1 MKVRG
6 LCGALLALG
15 LALSFGLTDRPQA
28 AQANPFDGSWN
39 VEIVCPMAAD
49 AQGYTW
55 RMPVRIASGLLSGT
69 YRSPTTNARGV
80 LSGRVSPEGAAL
92 VVVNGRTDKVEY
104 TVGHVRPGTPIHY
117 TANVRFSGANG
128 FGQRQQLRPCT
139 LSFSRA

>member
-1 MKVRG
+1 MKIWG
-6 LCGALLALG
+6 LCGVALLLG
-15 LALSFGLTDRPQA
+15 LALTDQSSA

-55 RMPVRIASGLLSGT
+55 RMPVRIASGMLSGT
-69 YRSPTTNARGV
+69 YRSPTTTAHGV
-80 LSGRVSPEGAAL
+80 LSGRVRPDGNAL
-92 VVVNGRTDKVEY
+92 VAVNGRTDKVEY
-104 TVGHVRPGTPIHY
+104 TVGHVRPGTPFHY
-117 TANVRFSGANG
+117 TANVRFNAGSG